1 MELNKILE
9 KGYLKF
15 PEDRAIVFKNKQ
27 DVCSLF
33 GKNAV
38 KKGFLESAFYHIND
52 NESIWFVKE
61 HTEFENG
68 FINDF
73 YPDYIKEIRENNQKD
88 FVLSVLKYPNEK
100 RYVFLKTSKA
110 VFSPSIKSN
119 LFSMESLRAANKP
132 FSQ

>member
-38 KKGFLESAFYHIND
+38 KK
-52 NESIWFVKE
+52 
-61 HTEFENG
+61 
-68 FINDF
+68 DF
-73 YPDYIKEIRENNQKD
+73 
-88 FVLSVLKYPNEK
+88 
-100 RYVFLKTSKA
+100 
-110 VFSPSIKSN
+110 
-119 LFSMESLRAANKP
+119 
-132 FSQ
+132 